1 MGAGEGCRG
10 VRRKEQARGGFVRW
24 QTWASSGEKMSERS
38 ELKEDE

>member
-10 VRRKEQARGGFVRW
+10 VRRKEQARRGFVRRVDLG
-24 QTWASSGEKMSERS
+24 QLRRKMSERS